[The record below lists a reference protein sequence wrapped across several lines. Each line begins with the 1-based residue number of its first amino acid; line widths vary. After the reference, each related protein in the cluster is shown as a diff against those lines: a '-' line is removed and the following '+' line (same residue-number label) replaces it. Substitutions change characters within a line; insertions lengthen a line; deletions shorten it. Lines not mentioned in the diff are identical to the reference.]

1 MTRWNSERW
10 QQTGTSGAG
19 DPVYSRGIGGGTATY
34 ADDLSGL
41 TKAELQE
48 IAAERGLPTSGTKA
62 DLIERLNG

>member
-19 DPVYSRGIGGGTATY
+19 DPVYSRTAGGTAATY
-34 ADDLSGL
+34 EEDLGGL